1 MPFQDIEDEAT
12 PAPRTPTLFERWTR
26 KILFED
32 WSLKLLAIVVT
43 VVLWLAVTGQ
53 NQPVTQR
60 SGVQL
65 NFLRPAGMEISN
77 EIPGNVEV
85 MLTGSPTKLEEIGP
99 RLVATIDITDQK
111 PGERVVRLLDRVQ
124 MALPPGVTIQ
134 SFRPAT
140 VPIRLEPIVE
150 IQLDVEVKV
159 EGKLP
164 EGYEVTGFAT
174 NPPKVRLRGP
184 SDRIKAL
191 QKAMTE
197 SVSLDGRKETFS
209 LPNVA
214 ISIPDPKIEI
224 LDPTVEVR
232 VEIAEK
238 KRGEVHQR
246 FVTEASPYVALILTA
261 AHRH

>member
-1 MPFQDIEDEAT
+1 MPFQDIEDDAT
-12 PAPRTPTLFERWTR
+12 PAPRTPTLLERWAR

-32 WSLKLLAIVVT
+32 WSLKLVAIVVT

-60 SGVQL
+60 SAVQL
-65 NFLRPAGMEISN
+65 NFLRPAGVEISN
-77 EIPGNVEV
+77 ELPGNVEV
-85 MLTGSPTKLEEIGP
+85 MLTGSPAKLEEIGP

-124 MALPPGVTIQ
+124 MVLPPGVTIQ

-150 IQLDVEVKV
+150 TQLEVEVKV

-164 EGYEVTGFAT
+164 DGYEIRGFAI
-174 NPPKVRLRGP
+174 NPQRVRLRGP
-184 SDRIKAL
+184 SDRIRAL

-197 SVSLDGRKETFS
+197 SVSLDGRRETFS
-209 LPNVA
+209 LSNVA
-214 ISIPDPKIEI
+214 ISVPDPKIEI
-224 LDPTVEVR
+224 LDPTVDVR
-232 VEIAEK
+232 VEIAET

-246 FVTEASPYVALILTA
+246 LFIDASPYVALILTS
-261 AHRH
+261 AHRL

>member
-1 MPFQDIEDEAT
+1 M
-12 PAPRTPTLFERWTR
+12 R
-26 KILFED
+26 KVLFED

-60 SGVQL
+60 AAVQL

-77 EIPGNVEV
+77 EVPGNVEV
-85 MLTGSPTKLEEIGP
+85 MLTGSPAKLEEIGS

-124 MALPPGVTIQ
+124 MAIPPGVTIQ

-150 IQLDVEVKV
+150 TQLDVEVKV
-159 EGKLP
+159 EGTLP

-174 NPPKVRLRGP
+174 NPPRVRLRGP

-191 QKAMTE
+191 QKALTE

-224 LDPTVEVR
+224 LDPTVDVR
-232 VEIAEK
+232 VEITEK
-238 KRGEVHQR
+238 KRGDVHQI
-246 FVTEASPYVALILTA
+246 FVTDASPYMAFITA
-261 AHRH
+261 APHRH